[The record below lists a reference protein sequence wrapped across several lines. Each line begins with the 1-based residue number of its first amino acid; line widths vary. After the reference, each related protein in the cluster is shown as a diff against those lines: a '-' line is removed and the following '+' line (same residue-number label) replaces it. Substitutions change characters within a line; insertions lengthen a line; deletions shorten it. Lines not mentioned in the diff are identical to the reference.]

1 MQTLPLSTLLFGSC
15 LMTATV
21 ACADSWEVSQA
32 LTVSNNIILT
42 QTGGSNSTQAIN
54 AVNLGSSS
62 SVRGS
67 QTVTATG
74 HNITLSQ
81 DGSGTNN
88 TQAANLIIAGTIG
101 TGTANSMTQ
110 NISAANVTLGGSGS
124 NNTQALNM
132 AKATTTDGLSQT
144 VTLSGSATFTLP
156 SGSSNNIQAGNYL
169 NTDNINGDISQ
180 VFTETSG
187 NNNVTYSD
195 GGTNNLQAGN
205 VLIRKDGGSL
215 SGTVTQRFNAT
226 SVTIGGSSTAHG
238 STKAA
243 NYFALKS

>member
-132 AKATTTDGLSQT
+132 AKATTTGGLSQT
-144 VTLSGSATFTLP
+144 ITLSGSATFTLP
-156 SGSSNNIQAGNYL
+156 SGSSDNTQAGNYL

-180 VFTETSG
+180 IFEGTSG
-187 NNNVTYSD
+187 NTSIAYTD
-195 GGTNNLQAGN
+195 GGTSNLQAGN
-205 VLIRKDGGSL
+205 VLIRKNGGSL

-226 SVTIGGSSTAHG
+226 SVTIDGSSTANG

>member
-1 MQTLPLSTLLFGSC
+1 
-15 LMTATV
+15 MTATV

-74 HNITLSQ
+74 HDITLSQ

-110 NISAANVTLGGSGS
+110 SISAANVTLDGSGS

-132 AKATTTDGLSQT
+132 AKATTTGGLSQT
-144 VTLSGSATFTLP
+144 ITLSGSATFTLP

-169 NTDNINGDISQ
+169 NTDDINGDISQ
-180 VFTETSG
+180 VFEGTSG
-187 NNNVTYSD
+187 NTSIAYTDS
-195 GGTNNLQAGN
+195 GTNNLQAGN
-205 VLIRKDGGSL
+205 VLIRKNGGSL
-215 SGTVTQRFNAT
+215 SGTVTQRFNADL
-226 SVTIGGSSTAHG
+226 VTING
-238 STKAA
+238 STPQGSTQAA
-243 NYFALKS
+243 NYFKLKS